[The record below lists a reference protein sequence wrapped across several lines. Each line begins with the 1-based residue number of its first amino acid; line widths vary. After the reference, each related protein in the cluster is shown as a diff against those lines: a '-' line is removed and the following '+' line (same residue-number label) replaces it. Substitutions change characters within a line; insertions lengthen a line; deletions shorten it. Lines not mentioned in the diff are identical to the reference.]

1 MSSKENMKRAE
12 GELTFKVLFE
22 FEENSYSAEV
32 EWSDL
37 AIQTKKGKEFPKNKE
52 EEKFLE
58 AINRECELIISI
70 LVSIIQ
76 GDHESLMEIM
86 QPILEGI
93 LKERNYKIK
102 NNEGEDVD
110 LDLDPYEIN

>member
-1 MSSKENMKRAE
+1 
-12 GELTFKVLFE
+12 
-22 FEENSYSAEV
+22 
-32 EWSDL
+32 
-37 AIQTKKGKEFPKNKE
+37 
-52 EEKFLE
+52 
-58 AINRECELIISI
+58 
-70 LVSIIQ
+70 
-76 GDHESLMEIM
+76 M